1 MDRRPPP
8 MPRRQPP
15 SPPPLPQRPAPEP
28 PSSSKKEM
36 THQFRRVL
44 STKRMNRLSR
54 SNSPAPQ
61 RDSYSQDYIDFA
73 PPPSYNSLRNIPLVP
88 TAPTDTKS
96 IRFRSMLLT
105 LSNNPLNWENPGLLD
120 EALAKVP
127 LDRIYSQ
134 AEEESQV
141 FRAEAESLGPAH
153 KPVWAYQD
161 CVVKALLEWFKRTFF
176 SWVNNPPCSNCG
188 SPTVA
193 VGVAAPIDEERG
205 RGASNV
211 ELYQCS
217 HHDCGRFERFPRYND
232 AFVLMSTRKGRVGEW
247 ACCFGMICR
256 AISARVRWVWNSE
269 DHVWIEY
276 YSAHKRR
283 WIHVDPVE
291 GWFDKPQNYTRGM
304 LSIPKSFE
312 IVSF

>member
-1 MDRRPPP
+1 
-8 MPRRQPP
+8 
-15 SPPPLPQRPAPEP
+15 
-28 PSSSKKEM
+28 
-36 THQFRRVL
+36 
-44 STKRMNRLSR
+44 
-54 SNSPAPQ
+54 
-61 RDSYSQDYIDFA
+61 
-73 PPPSYNSLRNIPLVP
+73 
-88 TAPTDTKS
+88 
-96 IRFRSMLLT
+96 MLLGYA
-105 LSNNPLNWENPGLLD
+105 NNPLNWENPGLLD
-120 EALAKVP
+120 EALSHVP

-141 FRAEAESLGPAH
+141 FRAEAESLGSGH

-161 CVVKALLEWFKRTFF
+161 CVVKALLEWFKGTFF
-176 SWVNNPPCSNCG
+176 SWVNNPPCSTCG
-188 SPTVA
+188 SPTVG

-217 HHDCGRFERFPRYND
+217 HHECGRFERFPRYSD
-232 AFVLMSTRKGRVGEW
+232 AFVLMTTRKGRVGEW
-247 ACCFGMICR
+247 ACCFGMLCR

-304 LSIPKSFE
+304 LLFYLIGPSNSFLTLYQDGDANLVIALPFPE
-312 IVSF
+312 MVLPMSPVVMSAISQKMVPTERDAQKPSFSTS